1 MCSFENYIKQ
11 ITVNKIT
18 LNNKYSLTYCGF
30 FSWKSERV
38 LSIIYGER
46 EEFITCAVRNMA
58 ILERHCTRHK
68 ERNPPIYVDFNHHDN
83 F

>member
-1 MCSFENYIKQ
+1 MWVF
-11 ITVNKIT
+11 
-18 LNNKYSLTYCGF
+18 
-30 FSWKSERV
+30 

-46 EEFITCAVRNMA
+46 EEFMTCAVRNMA

-68 ERNPPIYVDFNHHDN
+68 ERNPPIYVDFNHHDY